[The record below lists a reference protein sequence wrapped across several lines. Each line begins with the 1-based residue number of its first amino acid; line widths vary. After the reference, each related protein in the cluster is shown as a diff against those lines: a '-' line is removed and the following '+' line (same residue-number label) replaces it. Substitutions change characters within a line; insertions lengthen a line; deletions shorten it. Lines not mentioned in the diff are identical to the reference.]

1 MMRRISTCLAVLGLA
16 ALGLSASAS
25 AAPTIT
31 LKAEAVPIPVNPSN
45 PHSPNYPKTGNILG
59 AGAALETEITIKG
72 TEYGGGPPPLR
83 QVKFFAPVGSKV
95 HSQGFGAC
103 AKATIEEK
111 GPVACPKNSYASP
124 QGEANGYVSLGGE
137 RVTEKVSVQGFFAPG
152 GGLEFYVLGLTP
164 VSIELISTGT
174 VTSGSGSAGPVVTA
188 EVPLIPSLP
197 GALDA
202 TATQIKVKV
211 GAAYKKGKKLIS
223 YATVPKKC
231 PKGGFPVSAELK
243 FGEGESPA
251 GWVTSVASFKAP
263 CPKK

>member
-1 MMRRISTCLAVLGLA
+1 MRRISTCLAVLGLA
-16 ALGLSASAS
+16 VLGMSATAQ
-25 AAPTIT
+25 AAPEVT
-31 LKAEAVPIPVNPSN
+31 LRAAAVPIPINPSN
-45 PHSPNYPKTGNILG
+45 PSSPTYPKTGDILG
-59 AGAALETEITIKG
+59 AGTALETEFTIKG

-83 QVKFFAPVGSKV
+83 QVKFFAPAGAKV
-95 HSQGFGAC
+95 HSQGFATC
-103 AKATIEEK
+103 PEATIKEK
-111 GPVACPKNSYASP
+111 GPAACPKNSYASP
-124 QGEANGYVSLGGE
+124 QGEANGYVSLGGD

-152 GGLEFYVLGLTP
+152 GGLEFYVLGLEP
-164 VSIELISTGT
+164 VSIELISTGN
-174 VTSGSGSAGPVVTA
+174 VTSGGGGSGPVVTA

-231 PKGGFPVSAELK
+231 PKGGFPVRAELK

-251 GWVTSVASFKAP
+251 GWVTSVASYKAP
-263 CPKK
+263 CPRK